1 MDRFAGPKAPTG
13 PGRHDQVFLE
23 RPGTG
28 LPVGFGPC
36 QAQQNCW
43 PGSRPTPGLRGSAP
57 DWASNFWCCS
67 APLTDPEGA
76 DDVDLAYL
84 AAKDV
89 PQLDVAD
96 AFLERVGDGVDLM
109 DLRLANPIA
118 RWEALGPGRILAEQ
132 TPGTFAKQQMA
143 AYGEWNDTREFR
155 ELALQVMSR

>member
-1 MDRFAGPKAPTG
+1 MPSAAELLARIKA
-13 PGRHDQVFLE
+13 D
-23 RPGTG
+23 
-28 LPVGFGPC
+28 
-36 QAQQNCW
+36 
-43 PGSRPTPGLRGSAP
+43 PGLEEFCARLGVELLVLFGSAL
-57 DWASNFWCCS
+57 N
-67 APLTDPEGA
+67 DPEGA

-89 PQLDVAD
+89 SQLDVAD
-96 AFLERVGDGVDLM
+96 AFLERFGDGVDLM

>member
-1 MDRFAGPKAPTG
+1 MPGAAELLARIKA
-13 PGRHDQVFLE
+13 D
-23 RPGTG
+23 TG
-28 LPVGFGPC
+28 LEEFCARLGVELLVLF
-36 QAQQNCW
+36 
-43 PGSRPTPGLRGSAP
+43 GSA
-57 DWASNFWCCS
+57 
-67 APLTDPEGA
+67 LTDPEDA
-76 DDVDLAYL
+76 DDVDFAYL

-89 PQLDVAD
+89 SQLDVAD
-96 AFLERVGDGVDLM
+96 AFLERFGDGVDLM

>member
-1 MDRFAGPKAPTG
+1 MPSAAELLARIKA
-13 PGRHDQVFLE
+13 D
-23 RPGTG
+23 
-28 LPVGFGPC
+28 
-36 QAQQNCW
+36 
-43 PGSRPTPGLRGSAP
+43 PGLEEFCARLGVELLVLFGSAL
-57 DWASNFWCCS
+57 N
-67 APLTDPEGA
+67 DPEGA

-89 PQLDVAD
+89 SQLDVAD
-96 AFLERVGDGVDLM
+96 AFLERFGDGVDLM

-132 TPGTFAKQQMA
+132 TPGTFAKQQMT

>member
-1 MDRFAGPKAPTG
+1 MPSAAELLARFKA
-13 PGRHDQVFLE
+13 D
-23 RPGTG
+23 TG
-28 LPVGFGPC
+28 LEGFCARLGIE
-36 QAQQNCW
+36 
-43 PGSRPTPGLRGSAP
+43 LLVLFGSA
-57 DWASNFWCCS
+57 
-67 APLTDPEGA
+67 LTDPEGA